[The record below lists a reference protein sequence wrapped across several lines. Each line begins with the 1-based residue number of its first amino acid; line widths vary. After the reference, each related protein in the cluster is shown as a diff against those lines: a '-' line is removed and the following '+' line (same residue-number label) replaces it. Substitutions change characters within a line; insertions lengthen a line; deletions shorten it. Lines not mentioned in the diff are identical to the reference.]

1 MPACYVTGFAQGG
14 GAILNCAVNDVV
26 SQGDVCDRLRQTE
39 GLETLVLRCQ
49 PNPSLVEGNRDQ
61 EMKALQAFIEAPW
74 MLLQAALG
82 IPNCAQLR
90 VVLEL
95 PQPTTDLTK
104 SIESFWSCWLA
115 AQNFDAEDT
124 QCKVELRL
132 LTEVPT
138 GES

>member
-14 GAILNCAVNDVV
+14 VAILNCTVNDVV

-39 GLETLVLRCQ
+39 ALETLVLRCQ

-82 IPNCAQLR
+82 IASCAQIR

-95 PQPTTDLTK
+95 PQPTTALTK
-104 SIESFWSCWLA
+104 SIGSFWSCWLES
-115 AQNFDAEDT
+115 QNFEAEDT
-124 QCKVELRL
+124 QRKVELHF
-132 LTEVPT
+132 LTEAPADA
-138 GES
+138 S

>member
-14 GAILNCAVNDVV
+14 GAILNCTVNDVV

-39 GLETLVLRCQ
+39 ALETLVLRCQ

-82 IPNCAQLR
+82 IASCAQIR

-95 PQPTTDLTK
+95 PQPTTALTK
-104 SIESFWSCWLA
+104 SIGSFWSCWLES
-115 AQNFDAEDT
+115 QNFEAEDT
-124 QCKVELRL
+124 QRKVELHF
-132 LTEVPT
+132 LTEAPADA
-138 GES
+138 S